1 MYHQI
6 SFQVAQY
13 RAGTYVRKI
22 FGDDQVK
29 DVLKRLDQLTQDEA
43 QAAVAQTSNVVHN
56 LEERT
61 QTFIDL
67 SLTFC

>member
-29 DVLKRLDQLTQDEA
+29 DVLKRLDQLTQDEV